1 MTPISDTSSS
11 SSRLSSMTDSSKT
24 SYSSSDDFF
33 SQELTEKLQYVIRQ
47 GEGVEFCESNHQSM
61 KFNEHIISSNNE
73 MNTLNYQHETLG
85 YNSSMSHQKLCPP
98 PPLDIDILS
107 KTSPDDQILS
117 PAEFD
122 AIFASFSAIAGE
134 PNDCEFDNF
143 SLKQTDDTYELL
155 EDEKLSKALDSIS
168 IQ

>member
-1 MTPISDTSSS
+1 MTPTSDTSSS
-11 SSRLSSMTDSSKT
+11 SSRLSSMTGSSKT

-33 SQELTEKLQYVIRQ
+33 SQELTEKLQYVMRQ

-61 KFNEHIISSNNE
+61 KSNNE
-73 MNTLNYQHETLG
+73 MINYYQHETLES
-85 YNSSMSHQKLCPP
+85 NQKLCPP

-134 PNDCEFDNF
+134 PDDCEFDNF
-143 SLKQTDDTYELL
+143 SLKQTDDTFEFL

-168 IQ
+168 I

>member
-33 SQELTEKLQYVIRQ
+33 SQELAEKLQYVIRQ

-61 KFNEHIISSNNE
+61 KFNEHIISSNND
-73 MNTLNYQHETLG
+73 LNYQHETLG
-85 YNSSMSHQKLCPP
+85 YNSSISHQKLCPP

-143 SLKQTDDTYELL
+143 SLKQPDDTYELF

>member
-1 MTPISDTSSS
+1 MTPTSNTSSS
-11 SSRLSSMTDSSKT
+11 SRSSSMTDSSKT

-33 SQELTEKLQYVIRQ
+33 PQELTEKLQYVMRQ
-47 GEGVEFCESNHQSM
+47 GEGVEFCDSNYQSM
-61 KFNEHIISSNNE
+61 KFNDYTFTSNNE
-73 MNTLNYQHETLG
+73 MSTFNYQLAQHETLG
-85 YNSSMSHQKLCPP
+85 SCSSNQKLCPP

-134 PNDCEFDNF
+134 PDDYEFDSF
-143 SLKQTDDTYELL
+143 PPTLTDAPS